1 MYGYY
6 NPFSSP
12 KGIIPRHEDP
22 EDRIRE
28 RLLEP
33 LTVEGNTYPEKFSM
47 PCKGGLTIECSD
59 TPINPF
65 TGEPFQVSKSR
76 DDGFEVLGES
86 LNIRVAERD
95 KAAKRLKSKLENK
108 ENEFVIYKENFWPK
122 HCKDLEVVRGI
133 KSGDKVIVFGIKGG
147 GSRSVSKLLKS
158 EALGRG
164 YKFIN
169 MPPVPK
175 EIFAGLGSTNSGY
188 KVVSTR
194 GPGKFEI
201 GDSAFVPFGTD
212 FWEGQVVEII
222 DGPRWVKSGFGSYRV
237 RSRKDP
243 TREVWMKSGFL
254 RPLDSEVYNIE
265 EVQL

>member
-1 MYGYY
+1 MSGYY
-6 NPFSSP
+6 NPFSPSG
-12 KGIIPRHEDP
+12 GIHPMPQDP

-76 DDGFEVLGES
+76 DDAFEVLGES

-95 KAAKRLKSKLENK
+95 KAAKRLKNKLENK
-108 ENEFVIYKENFWPK
+108 ENEFVIYKESFWPK

-133 KSGDKVIVFGIKGG
+133 KSGDKVIVFGIKGW
-147 GSRSVSKLLKS
+147 GSRNVSKLLKS
-158 EALGRG
+158 EALERG
-164 YKFIN
+164 HKFIN

-175 EIFAGLGSTNSGY
+175 EVFAGLGSTNSGY

-194 GPGKFEI
+194 GPGKFELGDKAHVSI
-201 GDSAFVPFGTD
+201 GSD
-212 FWEGQVVEII
+212 FWQGQTVEVVS
-222 DGPRWVKSGFGSYRV
+222 GPRWVKSGFGSYRV
-237 RSRKDP
+237 RSLEDP
-243 TREVWMKSGFL
+243 SREVWMKSGFL
-254 RPLDSEVYNIE
+254 SPLDSEVYTIE

>member
-12 KGIIPRHEDP
+12 QGIIPRHEDP
-22 EDRIRE
+22 EDSIRE

-47 PCKGGLTIECSD
+47 PCRGIMVECSD

-65 TGEPFQVSKSR
+65 TGEPFKVSKIREDSL
-76 DDGFEVLGES
+76 EVLGES
-86 LNIRVAERD
+86 MNIRVAERD
-95 KAAKRLKSKLENK
+95 KAAKRLKNKLESK
-108 ENEFVIYKENFWPK
+108 ENEFVIYKEHFWPK

-133 KSGDKVIVFGIKGG
+133 KLEDKIVIFGVKGS
-147 GSRSVSKLLKS
+147 GSRNVSKLLKS
-158 EALGRG
+158 SALERG
-164 YKFIN
+164 HKFIN
-169 MPPVPK
+169 LPPVPK
-175 EIFAGLGSTNSGY
+175 EVFAGLGSTGSGY

-194 GPGKFEI
+194 GPKKFEI
-201 GDSAFVPFGTD
+201 GDHAFVSRGSN
-212 FWEGQVVEII
+212 FWEGQVVEIVS
-222 DGPRWVKSGFGSYRV
+222 GPKWVRNGFGSYRV

-243 TREVWMKSGFL
+243 TREVWIKSGEL
-254 RPLDSEVYNIE
+254 KPLDSEVYNIE